1 MESDQLDGEDPANP
15 GGYTAPQD
23 IGERHAWLAR
33 MRADDPV
40 WFDERTGFWNVF
52 GYDDVAR
59 VLGDPATFSS
69 DLSRVYPDAADLAA
83 GDLTAMDPPRHT
95 QLRAAI
101 GKAFTPKVVSDLEP
115 RIAAIAEQL
124 LSRVDG
130 DRWDLV
136 ADFAYPLPVR
146 VIAELLGLPPGDADL
161 IRSWIEPML
170 EQQSGDP
177 VVGEDLFGERT
188 DGIRQPRGALRDYLR
203 EQCRNNRDA
212 DGLLGALQRSDV
224 VEAPLGDD
232 ELVNTAELLLLAGH
246 ITTTLLLGNAVLR
259 LTEHPALADGL
270 RGDPT
275 RIPRV
280 LEEVLRTSSPFTQVY
295 RVVTDRVRL
304 GGREIGA
311 GRPVNAW
318 VSSANRDE
326 TRFGDAAEFLPDR
339 HPNPHLAFGR
349 GIHFCLGAPLARL
362 EGRVAIGALLR
373 RFAQIAIPDEDPP
386 AFYQNPAITGP
397 RRLPLECRPVR

>member
-1 MESDQLDGEDPANP
+1 MQRDQLNGGDEAES

-69 DLSRVYPDAADLAA
+69 DLSRVYPDAADFAA
-83 GDLTAMDPPRHT
+83 GELTAMDPPRHT
-95 QLRAAI
+95 HLRATI
-101 GKAFTPKVVSDLEP
+101 GKAFTPTVVSDLEP
-115 RIAAIAEQL
+115 RIAAITDDV
-124 LSRVDG
+124 LSRVDAE
-130 DRWDLV
+130 RWDLV

-146 VIAELLGLPPGDADL
+146 VIAELLGLPPGDGDL

-188 DGIRQPRGALRDYLR
+188 DGIRQPRNALRDYLR
-203 EQCRNNRDA
+203 EQCRHNRDA
-212 DGLLGALQRSDV
+212 DGLLGALQHSDV
-224 VEAPLGDD
+224 DGALFGE
-232 ELVNTAELLLLAGH
+232 ELVNIAELLLLAGH

-259 LTEHPALADGL
+259 LVERPALADVL
-270 RGDPT
+270 RDEPT

-280 LEEVLRTSSPFTQVY
+280 LEEVLRTSSPFTQVL
-295 RVVTDRVRL
+295 RVATDRVSL
-304 GGREIGA
+304 GGRAIEA
-311 GRPVNAW
+311 GRPVNVW
-318 VSSANRDE
+318 LSSANRDE
-326 TRFGDAAEFLPDR
+326 SRFREAAAFVPDR

-362 EGRVAIGALLR
+362 ESRLAIGALLH
-373 RFAQIAIPDEDPP
+373 RFPRIAAPDEDPP
-386 AFYQNPAITGP
+386 AFYRNPAITGP
-397 RRLPLECRPVR
+397 SRLPLSCRPAR